1 MKKLLGMVV
10 AGALAALALP
20 SVAFAGTVNGGTGTV
35 MDDPPIT
42 VGAFWFSTTSAPPA
56 FFFGGVG
63 SFNVEGPFTFASAGA
78 VNVFVTDDF
87 SKGDRFE
94 VFDFGVSQGLTSA
107 VATAAAG
114 EVGPAAAFLDPTY
127 SHGVF
132 TLAAGAHSITIQ
144 AVDSPFGGGRAYI
157 MVQPV
162 VPLPGSAL
170 MGLGTLGGLG
180 LVGALRRR
188 RRAIA

>member
-1 MKKLLGMVV
+1 M
-10 AGALAALALP
+10 
-20 SVAFAGTVNGGTGTV
+20 
-35 MDDPPIT
+35 
-42 VGAFWFSTTSAPPA
+42 
-56 FFFGGVG
+56 
-63 SFNVEGPFTFASAGA
+63 
-78 VNVFVTDDF
+78 
-87 SKGDRFE
+87 
-94 VFDFGVSQGLTSA
+94 
-107 VATAAAG
+107 
-114 EVGPAAAFLDPTY
+114 
-127 SHGVF
+127 F

-144 AVDSPFGGGRAYI
+144 AVASPFGGGRAYI